1 MHMQLADWLSVQWM
15 EVASLLIAIIALIFA
30 ALAYHLTKQ
39 AADSAKIS
47 DTLNL
52 RGQAKSALSEARSKF
67 LMLQGDCRMVKDSWD
82 IYERKHLPSLRRPN
96 LDAQNNIQEI
106 ERRGA
111 AILSKAQQEFGEVD
125 DLNSEQLMQLIE
137 TADAS
142 KLEFE
147 RLSGR
152 LERPPTIFN

>member
-1 MHMQLADWLSVQWM
+1 MQLADWLTVQWM
-15 EVASLLIAIIALIFA
+15 EVASLLIAIFALIYAAFA
-30 ALAYHLTKQ
+30 HHSAKQ
-39 AADSAKIS
+39 AAESAKTS

-67 LMLQGDCRMVKDSWD
+67 LMLQGDCRLVKDSWE
-82 IYERKHLPSLRRPN
+82 IYERKHLPKLGRAK

-111 AILSKAQQEFGEVD
+111 VILSKAQQEFGEVD
-125 DLNSEQLMQLIE
+125 DLNSEHLMQLIE
-137 TADAS
+137 TANVS

>member
-1 MHMQLADWLSVQWM
+1 MHMQLADWLLVQWM
-15 EVASLLIAIIALIFA
+15 EVASLLIAIFALIFA
-30 ALAYHLTKQ
+30 ALAYHLAKQ
-39 AADSAKIS
+39 ADESAKIS

-52 RGQAKSALSEARSKF
+52 RGQANSALTKATSKF
-67 LMLQGDCRMVKDSWD
+67 LILQEDCRMVKDSWD
-82 IYERKHLPSLRRPN
+82 IYKRKHLPSLGRSR
-96 LDAQNNIQEI
+96 LDVRNNTEEI
-106 ERRGA
+106 ERHGA
-111 AILSKAQQEFGEVD
+111 AILSKTQQKFGKVD
-125 DLNSEQLMQLIE
+125 NFNSEQLMQLIE